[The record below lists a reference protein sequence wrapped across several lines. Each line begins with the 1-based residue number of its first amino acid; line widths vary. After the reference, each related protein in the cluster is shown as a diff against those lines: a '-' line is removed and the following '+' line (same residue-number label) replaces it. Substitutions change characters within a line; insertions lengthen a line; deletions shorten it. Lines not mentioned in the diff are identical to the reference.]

1 MPRTLNPVRLGN
13 FLSDHLEA
21 SHRIAEIASERQ
33 ARLVYS
39 ISEATFCGALA
50 ARRLS
55 VPSLVHVIGMS
66 IQSPRWAAR
75 IYIPLLSRLTD
86 EFVACSSAVADM
98 LADHGVPDGHF
109 EFRSRLLPSRW
120 KCEAECHADN
130 GPKTGKPAESLK
142 HVHLVIRIGGLAK
155 NRSAAPKG
163 VSLSRPVARHE
174 PLPASWNDPAATG
187 TNSQS

>member
-1 MPRTLNPVRLGN
+1 MATITVLIPVGER
-13 FLSDHLEA
+13 
-21 SHRIAEIASERQ
+21 RQ
-33 ARLVYS
+33 AP
-39 ISEATFCGALA
+39 ALPA
-50 ARRLS
+50 AQARPGHER
-55 VPSLVHVIGMS
+55 VHVQIKTRTEHIEVSVG
-66 IQSPRWAAR
+66 AADLANDLQ
-75 IYIPLLSRLTD
+75 PPGH
-86 EFVACSSAVADM
+86 ACGHVDVPADREGFSVDILVADH
-98 LADHGVPDGHF
+98 DVPDGHF